1 MDAEQGS
8 GHDVLI
14 VEDQADLRDSLAD
27 LLALEGYRVATA
39 ANGQEA
45 LTQLRTGS
53 LPHMILLDLR
63 MPVMDGAAFRREQQ
77 AAPAWALIP
86 VVVISAEADLGVE
99 ATALNA
105 AGQLTKPIDLP
116 ELLSLLER
124 FSSGPPDNRA
134 PLCSGMG

>member
-1 MDAEQGS
+1 MPAT
-8 GHDVLI
+8 VL
-14 VEDQADLRDSLAD
+14 VVDDDRDLTRLMAKF
-27 LLALEGYRVATA
+27 LTLEGFA
-39 ANGQEA
+39 AAEAGNGQEA
-45 LTQLRTGS
+45 LTYLRSGGDANV
-53 LPHMILLDLR
+53 ILLDLR